1 MANRKC
7 PICDSALIGRI
18 DRKYCS
24 DQCRYQGNNKN
35 KYDFERPILEINSK
49 LRRNRSIL
57 KTLCPAGKATV
68 RKEVMLAMGYDIT
81 LFSSLFLTTKKQV
94 YYLCYDYGFTPLK
107 EKGVEKA
114 LIITKQEYM
123 NTWDPWKF
131 VNTNNEA
138 NTKNEKL

>member
-18 DRKYCS
+18 DRKNCS

>member
-1 MANRKC
+1 M
-7 PICDSALIGRI
+7 
-18 DRKYCS
+18 
-24 DQCRYQGNNKN
+24 GNNKN
-35 KYDFERPILEINSK
+35 KHDTERPILEINSK

-57 KTLCPAGKATV
+57 KTLCPVGKAIV

-94 YYLCYDYGFTPLK
+94 YYLCYDYGFTPLI

-123 NTWDPWKF
+123 NKWDPWKF
-131 VNTNNEA
+131 VNKKNEA
-138 NTKNEKL
+138 NTKNENAKL